1 MTTDDRIDRGRA
13 AYARKAW
20 AEAFEQLSAA
30 DAEAPLALD
39 DLELAGFAAQYAG
52 HWEASVELGV
62 RFHRAAIEAGEIA
75 RAARVGFWIGM
86 AFLRRGDVTQGGGW
100 IGRATHLLDEHDLD
114 TVERG
119 YLAVPDGIRQV
130 EADPAA
136 ALAAFQRA
144 ADYAER
150 FGDANLMAISRLGR
164 GRSLIGLGE
173 TERGVAFLDD
183 AMVAVTS
190 DDLSP
195 TVTGI
200 VYCGSIE
207 AFAEIFDLRRAQDWT
222 KALSEWSERQ
232 PGLVSFRGRCL
243 VYRSELKRLHGDWA
257 AAFDEARQAQELL
270 LRPPPEPA
278 VGEAYYEQAE
288 LHRLRGEYAAAETA
302 YREASQWGRRPEPG
316 LALLLLARGRGP
328 AARAMIDR
336 AVAEA
341 PDDIGRVRLLPTLA
355 QIALATGDLVAA
367 RTTVD
372 ELAAA
377 ERIRPAPMLSAT
389 IARLDGEL
397 RLAEGSPARRC
408 RRSAGPSRSGAS
420 STRRTTPRACGP
432 RWATSSAG
440 SATRTPRRSSSTPRC
455 GRSASSGRR
464 PTSNA
469 SSASPVVRPV
479 IRAGCRTARS
489 RSSGGS
495 RPGTPTGRSRR
506 LWASASGRS
515 TATSA
520 TSSPSSACRHA
531 RPRPRSPSST
541 TWPDPLRYPSTHATR
556 FG

>member
-20 AEAFEQLSAA
+20 TEAFEQLSAA
-30 DAEAPLALD
+30 DAEASLALD

-52 HWEASVELGV
+52 HWDVSVDLGV

-150 FGDANLMAISRLGR
+150 FGDADLMAMSRLGR

-183 AMVAVTS
+183 AMVAVMS

-200 VYCGSIE
+200 VYCASIE

-222 KALSEWSERQ
+222 QALSEWSERQ
-232 PGLVSFRGRCL
+232 PGLVPFRGRCL

-270 LRPPPEPA
+270 LRPPPEAA

-336 AVAEA
+336 AVVEA

-355 QIALATGDLVAA
+355 QITLATGDLVAA

-377 ERIRPAPMLSAT
+377 ERTRPAPMLSAT

-397 RLAEGSPARRC
+397 RLAEGEPLEALPQLRRAESIWRELDAPYDAAC
-408 RRSAGPSRSGAS
+408 VRAALGDVLRRLGDAD
-420 STRRTTPRACGP
+420 
-432 RWATSSAG
+432 
-440 SATRTPRRSSSTPRC
+440 SATLEFDAALRTFRELGAAPDVDRVERLAGRPAGHPGGLSDREVEVLRRVVAGDTNRSIAAALGISERTVDRHVSNIFVKLGVSS
-455 GRSASSGRR
+455 
-464 PTSNA
+464 
-469 SSASPVVRPV
+469 
-479 IRAGCRTARS
+479 RAAATAFAVEHD
-489 RSSGGS
+489 
-495 RPGTPTGRSRR
+495 
-506 LWASASGRS
+506 LA
-515 TATSA
+515 
-520 TSSPSSACRHA
+520 
-531 RPRPRSPSST
+531 
-541 TWPDPLRYPSTHATR
+541 
-556 FG
+556 